1 MFNPTRALNIRTT
14 LFTVFIIP
22 TTLLLVFI
30 GIQIKDANDQLA
42 YAELS
47 QETVELFNLY
57 DNVAHQFA
65 VERGLTAG
73 VIAAKGQSKQSDKL
87 QKQRHAADVAY
98 NNLLAFQPESLDP
111 AVVTTLLSEV
121 KAELDQRQNIRS
133 QVDSRNLVDS
143 PFAYYSNVNRLSL
156 DNLAIVMSLV
166 SNRELKQELQGLL
179 SLLVIKEQAGMARGA
194 LNGVFAGKR
203 ATLDRYAQISTYIK
217 AERYAL
223 RQAEML
229 LTDEPLK
236 QLQAIMRQPTWQQ
249 VMAIQQ
255 QFLAQKGNLSEV
267 NGPEASAWFGLA
279 TERIG
284 MVKEVRDNLAVII
297 TNKAIEDRADASMM
311 RMVYIAVTLLIVL
324 PLILLT
330 VQIVN
335 NVRRRVESFTTQLDQ
350 MASNKDLTIRL
361 SDGSRDEFGEI
372 AQHFDHLAVSLGD
385 TLNKALQVAS
395 QTEKEM
401 VAMVN
406 LVNQA
411 RDASEQTHLRCDNI
425 ATAMTEMAQTCE
437 QVADITVDA
446 QRGTDS
452 VKNNAESCHKHSE
465 QSFSSTTTLL
475 ESVNQTFDCI
485 ETLEKQMGNVS
496 EILDTINA
504 ISEQTNLLALN
515 AAIEAARAGEQ
526 GRGFAVVAD
535 EVRTLAQRS
544 KQSTEDIRQ
553 LLSGIGQNA
562 KDSFNN
568 MQQSR
573 EASYETQQVVSDTK
587 SLVENLI
594 VTVNEIAEFNAS
606 IATASNEQSQTAK
619 SVDTDVDELLE
630 MASNTKK
637 TIFDIQ
643 NEMELVKLRMTELV
657 DEVNKF
663 TISGSGAGTSMPIHQ

>member
-14 LFTVFIIP
+14 LITVFVIP
-22 TTLLLVFI
+22 TLLLLIFI
-30 GIQIKDANDQLA
+30 GIQIKNANEQLIN
-42 YAELS
+42 AELS
-47 QETVELFNLY
+47 QETVALFNLY

-73 VIAAKGQSKQSDKL
+73 VIAAKGQGKQRDAL
-87 QKQRHAADVAY
+87 QKQRDVADDAY
-98 NNLLAFQPESLDP
+98 NRLLAFRPESLDP
-111 AVVTTLLSEV
+111 AVVSTLLSEV
-121 KAELDQRQNIRS
+121 KAQLDKRQNIRS
-133 QVDSRNLVDS
+133 QVDSLNLVDS

-194 LNGVFAGKR
+194 LNGTFAGKKS
-203 ATLDRYAQISTYIK
+203 TLDRYAQISTYIK
-217 AERYAL
+217 AESYAL
-223 RQAEML
+223 RQAKML
-229 LTDEPLK
+229 LTGEHLK
-236 QLQAIMRQPTWQQ
+236 QLQGITRNSAWLQ
-249 VMAIQQ
+249 VMDIQQ
-255 QFLAQKGNLSEV
+255 QYLAQKNNLSTV
-267 NGPEASAWFGLA
+267 NGPEASAWFALA

-284 MVKEVRDNLAVII
+284 MVKKVRDSLAVAI
-297 TNKAIEDRADASMM
+297 NDKAVQDSANASMM

-330 VQIVN
+330 IRVVS
-335 NVRRRVESFTTQLDQ
+335 NVRRRVESFTAQLDK

-361 SDGSRDEFGEI
+361 SDGNRDEFGEI
-372 AQHFDHLAVSLGD
+372 AQHFDHLAVSLGE
-385 TLNKALQVAS
+385 TLNKAHQVAS

-401 VAMVN
+401 VAMVK

-411 RDASEQTHLRCDNI
+411 HNASEQTHLRCDNI
-425 ATAMTEMAQTCE
+425 ATAMTEMAQTSE
-437 QVADITVDA
+437 QVAEITVDA

-452 VKNNAESCHKHSE
+452 VKDNAEACHKHSE
-465 QSFSSTTTLL
+465 QSFTSTTTLL

-562 KDSFNN
+562 KDSFDN

-573 EASYETQQVVSDTK
+573 EASYETQEVVSDTK

-630 MASNTKK
+630 MADNTKK
-637 TIFDIQ
+637 TIVDIQ
-643 NEMELVKLRMTELV
+643 QEMELVKLRMTELV

-663 TISGSGAGTSMPIHQ
+663 TIDDPSAQVRLR

>member
-1 MFNPTRALNIRTT
+1 MFNPARALNIRTT

-30 GIQIKDANDQLA
+30 GMQIKSANEQLA
-42 YAELS
+42 QAELS
-47 QETVELFNLY
+47 QETVALFNLY
-57 DNVAHQFA
+57 DDVAHQFA

-73 VIAAKGQSKQSDKL
+73 VIAAKGQSKQRDAL
-87 QKQRHAADVAY
+87 LKQRRAADAAY
-98 NNLLAFQPESLDP
+98 NNLLSFQPQSLSP
-111 AVVTTLLSEV
+111 LVVNTLLSEV
-121 KAELDQRQNIRS
+121 RAELDKRQSIRS
-133 QVDSRNLVDS
+133 QVDSLNLVDS

-156 DNLAIVMSLV
+156 DNLAIVMSQV

-194 LNGVFAGKR
+194 LNGVFAGKTS
-203 ATLDRYAQISTYIK
+203 TLARYAQITTYIK

-229 LTDEPLK
+229 LTDDMLQ
-236 QLQAIMRQPTWQQ
+236 QLQSITRHPTWQQ
-249 VMAIQQ
+249 VMTIQQ
-255 QFLAQKGNLSEV
+255 QYQAQKDNLSVIE
-267 NGPEASAWFGLA
+267 GPEASAWFALA
-279 TERIG
+279 TKRIG
-284 MVKEVRDNLAVII
+284 MVKGLRDNLAVVI
-297 TNKAIEDRADASMM
+297 TDKATQDRADASMM
-311 RMVYIAVTLLIVL
+311 RMVYIAVTLLVVL

-330 VQIVN
+330 VRVVN
-335 NVRRRVESFTTQLDQ
+335 NVRRRVKSFTAQLDQ

-361 SDGSRDEFGEI
+361 SDGSQDEFGEI
-372 AQHFDHLAVSLGD
+372 AHHFDHLAVSLGE

-406 LVNQA
+406 LVTQA

-425 ATAMTEMAQTCE
+425 ATAMTEMAQTSE
-437 QVADITVDA
+437 QVAGITVEA

-452 VKNNAESCHKHSE
+452 VKTNAEACHEHSE
-465 QSFSSTTTLL
+465 QSFTSTTTLL
-475 ESVNQTFDCI
+475 ESVNHTFDCI

-553 LLSGIGQNA
+553 LLGGIGQNA
-562 KDSFNN
+562 KDSFDN

-573 EASYETQQVVSDTK
+573 EASYETQEVVSDTK

-594 VTVNEIAEFNAS
+594 LTVNEIAEFNAS

-630 MASNTKK
+630 MADNTKK

-663 TISGSGAGTSMPIHQ
+663 TISGSDVDTSVPMIR

>member
-255 QFLAQKGNLSEV
+255 QFLAQKGNLSKV

-425 ATAMTEMAQTCE
+425 ATAMTEMAQTSE

-562 KDSFNN
+562 KDSFDN

-663 TISGSGAGTSMPIHQ
+663 TISGAGMSMPIHK